1 MQESYINVDE
11 SVEWKNYPIAQV
23 CINHLVHHE
32 VPWLSE
38 KFIDDFMGKYQ
49 GIDINSLDEISLLMY
64 ETKKKFDEKAL
75 YDIAIESFFL
85 YETFYARVYLLQKVL
100 SYCDSYIYPIQLFTK
115 LKKYAQDSND
125 FRLLADSLKSIYDKF
140 ASNILDIT
148 LLDEIQSYLKKSEK
162 LLNNDYDRVNLAF
175 SLQRNGFEKDAQDS
189 FELAY
194 KHLSSSIDKKKIQIN
209 DIKVLLARVHDED
222 ELLFKRE
229 ELCLEWQLKLA
240 ELGIAK

>member
-1 MQESYINVDE
+1 MQENYINIDE
-11 SVEWKNYPIAQV
+11 HIEWKNYPIAQT

-38 KFIDDFMGKYQ
+38 RFIDDFVSKYQ
-49 GIDINSLDEISLLMY
+49 GVDISSFDQISLLMY

-75 YDIAIESFFL
+75 SDIAIESFSL
-85 YETFYARVYLLQKVL
+85 YETFYVRVYLLQKVIF
-100 SYCDSYIYPIQLFTK
+100 YCDSYIYAIQLFIE
-115 LKKYAQDSND
+115 LKKYAQNSND

-140 ASNILDIT
+140 ASDILDVT

-194 KHLSSSIDKKKIQIN
+194 KHLSSSIDMKEIQRN
-209 DIKVLLARVHDED
+209 DIKVLLVNMQEED
-222 ELLFKRE
+222 DLLFKRE
-229 ELCLEWQLKLA
+229 NICLEWQLKLA
-240 ELGIAK
+240 ELGVVK

>member
-1 MQESYINVDE
+1 MHESYINIDE
-11 SVEWKNYPIAQV
+11 HIEWNNYPIAQT
-23 CINHLVHHE
+23 CINHLVHNK

-38 KFIDDFMGKYQ
+38 VFIDDFMNKYQ
-49 GIDINSLDEISLLMY
+49 GINISSLDEISLFMY

-85 YETFYARVYLLQKVL
+85 YETFYTRVYLLQKVL
-100 SYCDSYIYPIQLFTK
+100 SYCNSYIYPIQFFTE
-115 LKKYAQDSND
+115 LKKYAQNSND

-140 ASNILDIT
+140 DSDILDVT

-162 LLNNDYDRVNLAF
+162 LLNNDYDRVNLVF

-194 KHLSSSIDKKKIQIN
+194 KHLSSSTDKKEIQRN

-240 ELGIAK
+240 ELGVVK